1 MTTFTNPADCGYY
14 GNTGRCCIVIYSGAS
29 GANCAQVPI
38 WDLAPI
44 FNTPGGSL
52 EGLFTG
58 LTPSFLCTW
67 VHHNW
72 ASRLAPYP
80 TLNPEVGAT
89 LGDINNGGASRVGW
103 YLDPPCVSPPPPA
116 PPALPPSPPSPPVP
130 ATPPHPP
137 SPPPPQSPPPTSPPP
152 GPPSPLPPPPP
163 PPGAGAGGGTAA
175 GGGGASTTS
184 PPPTADAGGSGGGD
198 GGAIAAIVIILLLI
212 IAAVAAF
219 YWYFRFVYKPKVD
232 PLPAAQP
239 PPAGEP
245 QVLVVAL
252 PPKPIERKASSKYQ
266 AAEDWQAFGRAPKE
280 ATRPRAAARAAKRA
294 ERIARA
300 NAANAAKGHGVSSPK
315 PSVAK
320 RLSRQLSSGLGLA
333 AAAAA
338 AEPAA
343 PVRQVTRLSF
353 DQVEVVNE
361 GVRYENKAADEAAY
375 FVNNTL
381 RQASFAKG
389 YSSNTLAKVQ
399 AQVLAEET
407 EASLVIQKR
416 WKAKKEGEAV
426 GEEMV

>member
-1 MTTFTNPADCGYY
+1 M
-14 GNTGRCCIVIYSGAS
+14 
-29 GANCAQVPI
+29 
-38 WDLAPI
+38 
-44 FNTPGGSL
+44 
-52 EGLFTG
+52 
-58 LTPSFLCTW
+58 
-67 VHHNW
+67 
-72 ASRLAPYP
+72 
-80 TLNPEVGAT
+80 
-89 LGDINNGGASRVGW
+89 
-103 YLDPPCVSPPPPA
+103 
-116 PPALPPSPPSPPVP
+116 
-130 ATPPHPP
+130 
-137 SPPPPQSPPPTSPPP
+137 
-152 GPPSPLPPPPP
+152 
-163 PPGAGAGGGTAA
+163 
-175 GGGGASTTS
+175 
-184 PPPTADAGGSGGGD
+184 
-198 GGAIAAIVIILLLI
+198 
-212 IAAVAAF
+212 
-219 YWYFRFVYKPKVD
+219 
-232 PLPAAQP
+232 PAAQP

-353 DQVEVVNE
+353 EQVEVVNE